1 MLGEE
6 CLCHGVPLLVES
18 TVQAHPA
25 TFALRVEWCAVCIA
39 SAGVVVAGVGVDVTR
54 PLAQG
59 AALVALH
66 GVAIFIVAAEHPVRR
81 PKWAGLA
88 VGDSAGEAA
97 YVPRVRCAVSFG
109 EFVECAIDIIW
120 I

>member
-1 MLGEE
+1 M
-6 CLCHGVPLLVES
+6 VES

-66 GVAIFIVAAEHPVRR
+66 GVAIFIVAAEQPLGRA
-81 PKWAGLA
+81 KWAGLA
-88 VGDSAGEAA
+88 VGDGIGEAA
-97 YVPRVRCAVSFG
+97 YVLRVRCAVSLCKFI
-109 EFVECAIDIIW
+109 ECAMDIIW